1 MRSAFIEK
9 YRNALNQKVTS
20 APLVTFRL
28 LFGVLMMASILRFW
42 ANGWIHELYIAPKF
56 FFPFI
61 AGVHPLPGVGMYVVF
76 ALMLL
81 AALLITLGAFYRVAT
96 VGFFVLFTYVELLDK
111 TNYLNHYYFVSL
123 ISFLIIFLP
132 LHGDFSLDV
141 KWGRSRKVEQ
151 IPLAFVWVLRLQ
163 MAILYIF
170 AGVAK
175 INSDWLLRAQPM
187 KMWLAANVYQPVI
200 GPLFRYKLT
209 AFVFSWFGMVYD
221 TTIPFWL
228 SWRKSR
234 VPAYCTVVVFHLM
247 TWWLFPI
254 GMFPFIMM
262 AITTIFFTPATHQ
275 KVLHRLK
282 NLMHCEDNQSGRTSR
297 LSPAFKWVFIGFFAL
312 QIVVPMRY
320 LAYPG
325 DLFWTE
331 EGYRFSWRVMLM
343 EKAGQASF
351 YVKEKGS
358 EKAFL
363 VPNYEYLTQQQ
374 EKMMATQPD
383 MIVQYAHLLEAIYQE
398 KGLKDPVITAEVY
411 VTLNGRPNRQ
421 FIDPTVDLTEV
432 KNDWKHKTWILNYE

>member
-1 MRSAFIEK
+1 MATRYS
-9 YRNALNQKVTS
+9 NSLSQKVTN

-28 LFGVLMMASILRFW
+28 LFGALMVVSILRFW
-42 ANGWIHELYIAPKF
+42 INGWIYDLYIAPKLY
-56 FFPFI
+56 FPFI
-61 AGVHPLPGVGMYVVF
+61 EGLKPVPGDGMYVVF
-76 ALMLL
+76 GAMLL
-81 AALLITLGAFYRVAT
+81 AATMIMVGAYYRVAT
-96 VGFFVLFTYVELLDK
+96 TAFFLLFTYVELLDK

-123 ISFLIIFLP
+123 LSFLLIFIP
-132 LHGDFSLDV
+132 AHKDFSWDV
-141 KWGRSRKVEQ
+141 RFGRTKPTAEAPRIFIQ
-151 IPLAFVWVLRLQ
+151 VLRLQ
-163 MAILYIF
+163 MAILYVF
-170 AGVAK
+170 AGIAK

-200 GPLFRYKLT
+200 GELFRYKLT
-209 AFVFSWFGMVYD
+209 AYIFSWFGMVYD

-228 SWRKSR
+228 SWKKSR
-234 VPAYCTVVVFHLM
+234 VPAYVTVVIFHLM

-254 GMFPFIMM
+254 GMFPFIMI
-262 AITTIFFTPATHQ
+262 AITTVFFSPESHQ
-275 KVLHRLK
+275 RVLQQFK
-282 NLMHCEDNQSGRTSR
+282 NWTRWQAPLPKSNAAV
-297 LSPAFKWVFIGFFAL
+297 SPAIKWLFIGYFAVQFL
-312 QIVVPMRY
+312 LPMRY

-351 YVKEKGS
+351 YVKDKGQ

-383 MIVQYAHLLEAIYQE
+383 MIVQYAHMLEEIYKA
-398 KGLKDPVITAEVY
+398 KGLTDPVITAEVY

-421 FIDPTVDLTEV
+421 FIDPKVDLTEV
-432 KNDWKHKTWILNYE
+432 RNDWRHKTWISRYD